1 MLKLENVT
9 VAASNGDGEE
19 LEILNKINLSF
30 ETGKMYAI
38 TGPNGGGK
46 SSLAKVI
53 MGIYQPAEGRLY
65 LDGKDITS
73 TSITERALMG
83 IGYAFQNPPRF
94 KGLKVK
100 DLLSIAASNRDHG
113 NIERLLRVVGLCP
126 RDYIDREADARL
138 SGGEFKRLEIA
149 MLLARNPRF
158 VIYDE
163 PEAGVDLWTFEQLL
177 GVIAGRHKAN
187 ASSTTVVITH
197 NERFLRAA
205 DEIVLMAEGEV
216 KERGSADAIWPM
228 IEDDIACR
236 WRTTCGGELDEAE
249 CYR

>member
-1 MLKLENVT
+1 MLKLENIT
-9 VAASNGDGEE
+9 VATNNGEGEE
-19 LEILNKINLSF
+19 LEILDNVNISF

-53 MGIYQPAEGRLY
+53 MGIYQPTSGRLY
-65 LDGKDITS
+65 LDGRDITGAN
-73 TSITERALMG
+73 ITERALMG

-100 DLLSIAASNRDHG
+100 DLLAIAASNRDQR
-113 NIERLLRVVGLCP
+113 NIEGLLRVVGLCP
-126 RDYIDREADARL
+126 RDYIEREADARL

-177 GVIAGRHKAN
+177 RVIAGRHRAN

-197 NERFLRAA
+197 NEKFLRAA
-205 DEIVLMAEGEV
+205 DEILLMAEGEV
-216 KERGSADAIWPM
+216 KERGSVEAIWPM